1 MLCYFISKFQVSQ
14 STISILHVSIGRF
27 WRHFQRRKAT
37 EGKRFTLLI
46 IPKATK
52 FVLLSVATLVKTI
65 CRRIFLKS
73 RPKSSKGPLPVDVH
87 RSKTPLNRIRHFKN
101 EKETGFG

>member
-1 MLCYFISKFQVSQ
+1 MFSATHGNRRSE
-14 STISILHVSIGRF
+14 RF
-27 WRHFQRRKAT
+27 S
-37 EGKRFTLLI
+37 LLI
-46 IPKATK
+46 SPKATK
-52 FVLLSVATLVKTI
+52 FVLLSDVTLIKTI

-87 RSKTPLNRIRHFKN
+87 RSKTPLYRIRHFKN